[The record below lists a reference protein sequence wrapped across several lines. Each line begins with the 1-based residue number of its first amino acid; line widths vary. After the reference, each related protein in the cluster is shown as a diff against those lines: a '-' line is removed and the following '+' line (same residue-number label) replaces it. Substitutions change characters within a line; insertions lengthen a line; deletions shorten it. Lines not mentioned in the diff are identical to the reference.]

1 MTTDY
6 QHPPVVRV
14 DPDVMGG
21 AACFAGSRLP
31 VDTVLAS
38 LEAGV
43 SWTRLVASWPWLT
56 EDHVRAARDWSRDRA
71 ANPGPRHGV
80 AVTRA

>member
-1 MTTDY
+1 MSTDH

-31 VDTVLAS
+31 VETVLAS
-38 LEAGV
+38 LDAGV
-43 SWTRLVASWPWLT
+43 SWARVVASWPWLT
-56 EDHVRAARDWSRDRA
+56 EDHVRAARDWSQHQGDARA
-71 ANPGPRHGV
+71 PH
-80 AVTRA
+80 